1 MIAHKFLRPGLVGP
15 FTGFRWEPGA
25 WVGKVDAPD
34 LCLSGVHACRVG
46 DLPYWV
52 NRELWEIELDGE
64 IVAGERKVT
73 AGRGRLLRPIEG
85 WDEAAERALAQACAA
100 RARAF
105 AAARPDDLHLVA
117 MAADAESLAATG
129 LAHVATYVAAV
140 AAERSGGPDGRAA
153 ERQAQAGWFAELL
166 RS

>member
-25 WVGKVDAPD
+25 WVGEGGAPD
-34 LCLSGVHACRVG
+34 LCVSGVHACRVG

-73 AGRGRLLRPIEG
+73 ASRGRLLRRIEG
-85 WDEAAERALAQACAA
+85 WDEAAERTLAETCAV

-105 AAARPDDLHLVA
+105 ADARPDDEHLVA
-117 MAADAESLAATG
+117 MAADADSLAATG

-140 AAERSGGPDGRAA
+140 AAERAGGPAGRAA
-153 ERQAQAGWFAELL
+153 ERETQADWFAELL
-166 RS
+166 R